1 MNTDGI
7 DPSGK
12 NILIERVNITNYD
25 DAVAIKPIT
34 SKGRYA
40 QCSENIIV
48 RDCNVWFGV
57 GMTIGTV
64 VPHTEYN
71 CVRNVTFSNHTFYH
85 PFKAVYVKNN
95 PGHTDTMLPGSGG
108 EISNVLYENLEIHE
122 PIWWGIYI
130 GLQQQKQPHSGNGPG
145 CMLYPLKPCETSG
158 LVSFS
163 NFTLSNI
170 NIYNAILPPGVIR
183 CNETSPCTGFEF
195 NNVHAHGWWKL
206 LGLNYIVENVQGTVT
221 DSRPKPAYVAP
232 GEEFVSDDDRMI

>member
-1 MNTDGI
+1 
-7 DPSGK
+7 
-12 NILIERVNITNYD
+12 
-25 DAVAIKPIT
+25 
-34 SKGRYA
+34 
-40 QCSENIIV
+40 
-48 RDCNVWFGV
+48 
-57 GMTIGTV
+57 MTIGTV

-232 GEEFVSDDDRMI
+232 GEEFVSDDDRMIQLAQKMSDYFKNMIGEYMNEKDETQEAPEESASSQLEWAVSNFRELYTSFTAN